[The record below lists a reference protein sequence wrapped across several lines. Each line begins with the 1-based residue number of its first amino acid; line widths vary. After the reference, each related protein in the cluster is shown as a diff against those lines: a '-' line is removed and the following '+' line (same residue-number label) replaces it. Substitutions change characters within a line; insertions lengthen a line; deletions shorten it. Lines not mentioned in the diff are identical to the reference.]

1 MNGLELQIN
10 IKRAVYVLDCA
21 NEMECVKIILG

>member
-21 NEMECVKIILG
+21 IEMDDINMR